1 MPLQVSF
8 YLMFLSII
16 FPLKIFGKSNNV
28 SWLFLIVEPSGLQ
41 TCSCF
46 LTLNCVSAVSEVME
60 RFYVCANTVA
70 TSLLVTVEPS
80 YCSDRDPGTEF
91 LTVLNLNVNSPVWRA
106 VPCWTAPVY
115 VFSLCSLVLGWLL
128 SLFPCY

>member
-1 MPLQVSF
+1 MSA
-8 YLMFLSII
+8 LSDRL
-16 FPLKIFGKSNNV
+16 P
-28 SWLFLIVEPSGLQ
+28 
-41 TCSCF
+41 
-46 LTLNCVSAVSEVME
+46 EVME
-60 RFYVCANTVA
+60 RFYICANTVA
-70 TSLLVTVEPS
+70 TSLLVTVEHS

-128 SLFPCY
+128 SMFPCD